1 MKASS
6 IIAKATPGQSPEK
19 TQTAPPTDVNS
30 TKAMQDSLNEADRVS
45 QSTHLQIEAA
55 TASIRLMLREPDS
68 GSMRIRIKSL
78 CEHIDMQSFHLMNE
92 LNCIAEV
99 HDANYIDE
107 RERAEERLIHKA
119 ARQGGAA

>member
-19 TQTAPPTDVNS
+19 TQATPPADLNS
-30 TKAMQDSLNEADRVS
+30 KEAMQASLNEADRVS
-45 QSTHLQIEAA
+45 QSTYLQIEAA
-55 TASIRLMLREPDS
+55 VASIRLMLREPDS
-68 GSMRIRIKSL
+68 GRMRIRIKSL
-78 CEHIDMQSFHLMNE
+78 CEHIDLESVRLMNE

-107 RERAEERLIHKA
+107 DERAEEKLIHKA